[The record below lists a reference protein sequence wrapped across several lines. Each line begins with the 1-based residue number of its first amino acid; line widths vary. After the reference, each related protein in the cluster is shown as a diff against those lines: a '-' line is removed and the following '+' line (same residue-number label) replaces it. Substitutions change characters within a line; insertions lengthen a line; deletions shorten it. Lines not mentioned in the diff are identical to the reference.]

1 MTPASAPIG
10 RGTRVAIVWNYPSQ
24 LRHCSFRFEQY
35 VKGFRSLGHEP
46 MIVCSADA
54 AEGFTAPL
62 HTCEDRARFTDPAFW
77 REVGAELAVIVTW
90 HRMAEVLAAM
100 GEAGTRAIALSD
112 TDGQVSDH
120 VFPRAT
126 LRQTWFRKSSKTDQ
140 LRALAGWLR
149 NYMAAF
155 WTETTLDEETLQSTR
170 LSDVLVFGHREGKR
184 HFETFL
190 KRLRAEELSSRL
202 TVAPFT
208 IGQAYIDCPVP
219 AEKEDFIVAIGRWGD
234 PQKNASQLAAALATF
249 LARRPQTKIEI
260 FGVDGAP
267 FFSDL
272 VERYSTVSYRGTGG
286 PDVLALSLARARSI
300 VFASHWEGCPHAG
313 LEALAM
319 GATVVGTPIP
329 ALISWSEG
337 ERFGRV
343 SRGRQSGGLARA
355 LEYEMQSWD
364 DGHRNCQAIAAT
376 WRQRLEPREVCR
388 QMLAALP

>member
-1 MTPASAPIG
+1 MTSASASIS
-10 RGTRVAIVWNYPSQ
+10 RGMRVAIVWNYPSQ

-35 VKGFRSLGHEP
+35 VKGLRFLGHEP
-46 MIVCSADA
+46 VIVCSTDA
-54 AEGFTAPL
+54 AEEFTAQL
-62 HTCEDRARFTDPAFW
+62 HTCETRARFTDPAFW
-77 REVGAELAVIVTW
+77 SEVGAEVAVIVTW
-90 HRMAEVLAAM
+90 HGMAEVLAAM
-100 GEAGTRAIALSD
+100 GEAGTRTIALSD

-126 LRQTWFRKSSKTDQ
+126 LRQMLLRQTSKTKQ

-149 NYMAAF
+149 NYISAYWA
-155 WTETTLDEETLQSTR
+155 ETSRDEEILQSTR
-170 LSDVLVFGHREGKR
+170 LSDVLVFGHGEGKR
-184 HFETFL
+184 HFETFV
-190 KRLRAEELSSRL
+190 KRLRATELSSRL
-202 TVAPFT
+202 TVVPFT
-208 IGQAYIDCPVP
+208 IGQAYFDCPVP
-219 AEKEDFIVAIGRWGD
+219 EEKEDFIVAVGRWSD
-234 PQKNASQLAAALATF
+234 PQKNASRLAAALSTF
-249 LARRPQTKIEI
+249 LARRPQTEVEL

-272 VERYSTVSYRGTGG
+272 VERYPTVSYRGTAG
-286 PDVLALSLARARSI
+286 PDVLARSLARARSI

-329 ALISWSEG
+329 ALISWCEG

-343 SRGRQSGGLARA
+343 SGRRRSGSLARA
-355 LEYEMQSWD
+355 LGREMQAWD
-364 DGHRNCQAIAAT
+364 DGDRDCQAIAAA